1 MSATHVVPHITAL
14 LSPRSVLDLGCGKG
28 EWLEA
33 FGLEDWLGVDIAAPA
48 GDRFLSTDL
57 TERIGLGRTFDLV
70 LCLEVGEH
78 LPEESA
84 DTLVDNCVTHA
95 NAVVFSAAVLGQEG
109 TGHINCQ
116 PHEYWHEKFSA
127 RGYVVNDAIR
137 PKIARDP
144 YVSEWYR
151 NNMFLYL
158 RMVGNSYLTD
168 VGRNDDSAPRT
179 LSGGSVRSGQ
189 E

>member
-1 MSATHVVPHITAL
+1 VSLYGEEFFAGRSGTVMRSARATVPHIIEL

-33 FGLEDWLGVDIAAPA
+33 FELEDSLGIDVAAPE
-48 GDRFLSTDL
+48 GDHFLQMDL

-78 LPEESA
+78 LPEEHA

-95 NAVVFSAAVLGQEG
+95 DAVVFSAAVLGQGG

-116 PHEYWHEKFSA
+116 PHEYWHEKFLA
-127 RGYVVNDAIR
+127 RGYAVNDAIR

-144 YVSEWYR
+144 YVSEWYQ

-158 RMVGNSYLTD
+158 RTVG
-168 VGRNDDSAPRT
+168 SAA
-179 LSGGSVRSGQ
+179 
-189 E
+189 